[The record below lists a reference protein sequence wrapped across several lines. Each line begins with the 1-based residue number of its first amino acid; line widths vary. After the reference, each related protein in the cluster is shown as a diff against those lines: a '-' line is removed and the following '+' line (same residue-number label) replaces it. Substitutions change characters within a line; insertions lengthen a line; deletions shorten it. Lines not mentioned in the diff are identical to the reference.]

1 MPSAHELIAHGR
13 DVDEICKMIGADGL
27 IFQDLSDLV
36 DAVAQGNPDIKL
48 FETSVFDGNYVT
60 GDVDLAYLEH
70 LEALRSETAK
80 RKQEKM
86 QDLANLELYNEG

>member
-1 MPSAHELIAHGR
+1 MIAHGR

-60 GDVDLAYLEH
+60 GM
-70 LEALRSETAK
+70 SI
-80 RKQEKM
+80 
-86 QDLANLELYNEG
+86 